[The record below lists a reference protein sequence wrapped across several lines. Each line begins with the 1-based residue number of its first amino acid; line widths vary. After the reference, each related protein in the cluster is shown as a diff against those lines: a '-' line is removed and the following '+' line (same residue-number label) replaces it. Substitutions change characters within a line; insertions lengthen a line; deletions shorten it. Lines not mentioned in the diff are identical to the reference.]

1 MSKSIKKR
9 EAKFGDYW
17 LSTKE
22 AASYSDV
29 SSKTLSRY
37 INSGK
42 LKVSKATGKNLYK
55 KSEVDRWLENK

>member
-1 MSKSIKKR
+1 MSKSIKER
-9 EAKFGDYW
+9 EAKFGDCW

-22 AASYSDV
+22 TASYSDA

-42 LKVSKATGKNLYK
+42 LKVSKASGKNLYK
-55 KSEVDRWLENK
+55 KSWVDRWLENK

>member
-22 AASYSDV
+22 AESYTSV
-29 SSKTLSRY
+29 SSKTLSRA
-37 INSGK
+37 ITRGK
-42 LKVSKATGKNLYK
+42 LKVSQATGKNLFK
-55 KSEVDRWLENK
+55 KSWVDRWLENK

>member
-1 MSKSIKKR
+1 MSKSIKER
-9 EAKFGDYW
+9 EAKFGDCW

-22 AASYSDV
+22 TASYSDA

-42 LKVSKATGKNLYK
+42 LKVSQATGKNLFK
-55 KSEVDRWLENK
+55 KSWVDRWLENK